1 MFARLENKI
10 LNFIGPPNACG
21 TTNKVKRDQWV
32 KKVLAQI
39 PTGSRIL
46 DAGAGESQ
54 YKRFCTNLDYV
65 AQDFGRYNG
74 EGNKSGLQTSNWDQ
88 SKLNIVSDITA
99 IPEPDDSF
107 DAIMCTEVF
116 EHLPNP
122 RAAVKEFSRLLR
134 PGGALI
140 LTAPFCSLTHFA
152 PYHFQTGYNR
162 YFYEDCLEQYGF
174 DIKELEYNGNYFE
187 YIAQELRRIPSVV
200 KKYAASM
207 PKPVRLRRFIIEF
220 ANRIILILL
229 AKASAYEN
237 GSHEL
242 LCFGLHV
249 GAKKR

>member
-1 MFARLENKI
+1 MRGDMEY
-10 LNFIGPPNACG
+10 GCQSMV
-21 TTNKVKRDQWV
+21 NKVE
-32 KKVLAQI
+32 
-39 PTGSRIL
+39 SIL
-46 DAGAGESQ
+46 IKHPKDAFISQ
-54 YKRFCTNLDYV
+54 
-65 AQDFGRYNG
+65 
-74 EGNKSGLQTSNWDQ
+74 
-88 SKLNIVSDITA
+88 
-99 IPEPDDSF
+99 
-107 DAIMCTEVF
+107 
-116 EHLPNP
+116 EHLNQKWKAYKYIGCPDFE
-122 RAAVKEFSRLLR
+122 AAVKEFSRLLR